1 MQGIASVG
9 HIALLGEASCVEARR
24 KVLQALLA
32 VEDNATRCTP
42 IAACVSEMCRWM
54 LVNATAADVAL
65 SFSRDGHDCLA
76 VLAFGSD
83 TPLPRP
89 PRQLLDFAVSHE
101 VFAAHARHGLR
112 LYFGLHRHVE
122 QREVE
127 ALRSRFAEK
136 SREVLFMES
145 RRAEAEMRVLVEQL
159 RVAKDAA
166 DAASQAKGDFLA
178 NMSHEIR
185 TPMNAVIGM
194 SYLALKTNLNPRQ
207 RDYVMKIR
215 QSGQHLLG
223 ILNDILDFS
232 KVESGKLSVEKTPFE
247 LDRVLENVATVVAD
261 KAQIKNLEL
270 IFDLPAEVPQH
281 LLGDPLRLSQIL
293 INYANNAIKF
303 TEHGEIGMMVR
314 VEEQSPTEVLL
325 RFEVR
330 DTGIGMT
337 QEQMGRLFQ
346 SFQQAD
352 TSTTRQF
359 GGTGLGLAIS
369 KSLAALMGGGVG
381 VESEPGKGSCF
392 WFTARLGLGERR
404 SRRLAPDDLRGR
416 RVLVVDDNENAR
428 AVLVDMVATLNFDVT
443 AVDSG
448 PHALDAVRAAAAAG
462 RPFDVVMLDWQMP
475 GMDGLDT
482 ARRIAALDLPGLPQ
496 RVMVT
501 AYGREEVAEAAKAA
515 GVEDLLLKPVNG
527 SLLFDTLMRLFGRQ
541 ASARAVRQEEPG
553 SAALASLA
561 PLRGAHVL
569 LVEDN
574 ELNQQVAGELL
585 HDAGF
590 IVEIAANGQIAI
602 DMVLA
607 REPAT
612 PYDVVL
618 MDMQMPVMDGIQA
631 TRLIRRQERFASM
644 PILAMTANAM
654 QVDRDRCIAAG
665 MQGFVSKPIEPDEL
679 WRALAQ
685 WIRPR
690 AGLGAVPAPKTAPA
704 VARAAVA
711 TLPLEALLH
720 DVPGL
725 DLQLGLKRV
734 MGKESLY
741 LNMLRT
747 FVSGQVDTCANIR
760 VSLRLGEVTVAER
773 LAHTLR
779 GVAGNIGATR
789 VQEEATGLEAA
800 IRERQTSAAI
810 EAQLQRLQ
818 APLETLV
825 QALAT
830 ILDRHDAT
838 PSGAAVAPAPAA
850 GTVTLAALHEVY
862 RHLQELLDGSDSQA
876 ADLFDEHREEFRAIA
891 GTGYKAIDDAMREY
905 DFELALFE
913 LRKAMAAHAAEAG
926 TGT

>member
-303 TEHGEIGMMVR
+303 TEHGGITLTVELTDDFIAEGSKQAIRAVR
-314 VEEQSPTEVLL
+314 LGIA
-325 RFEVR
+325 
-330 DTGIGMT
+330 DTGIGMR
-337 QEQMGRLFQ
+337 QQDLCSLFQ
-346 SFQQAD
+346 PF
-352 TSTTRQF
+352 RQIDS
-359 GGTGLGLAIS
+359 GLQRQHEGTGLGLAICRRLT
-369 KSLAALMGGGVG
+369 SLLGGTIS
-381 VESEPGKGSCF
+381 VESTLGQGST
-392 WFTARLGLGERR
+392 FTA
-404 SRRLAPDDLRGR
+404 
-416 RVLVVDDNENAR
+416 V
-428 AVLVDMVATLNFDVT
+428 
-443 AVDSG
+443 
-448 PHALDAVRAAAAAG
+448 
-462 RPFDVVMLDWQMP
+462 
-475 GMDGLDT
+475 
-482 ARRIAALDLPGLPQ
+482 
-496 RVMVT
+496 
-501 AYGREEVAEAAKAA
+501 
-515 GVEDLLLKPVNG
+515 
-527 SLLFDTLMRLFGRQ
+527 
-541 ASARAVRQEEPG
+541 
-553 SAALASLA
+553 
-561 PLRGAHVL
+561 
-569 LVEDN
+569 
-574 ELNQQVAGELL
+574 
-585 HDAGF
+585 
-590 IVEIAANGQIAI
+590 
-602 DMVLA
+602 
-607 REPAT
+607 
-612 PYDVVL
+612 
-618 MDMQMPVMDGIQA
+618 
-631 TRLIRRQERFASM
+631 
-644 PILAMTANAM
+644 
-654 QVDRDRCIAAG
+654 
-665 MQGFVSKPIEPDEL
+665 
-679 WRALAQ
+679 
-685 WIRPR
+685 
-690 AGLGAVPAPKTAPA
+690 
-704 VARAAVA
+704 
-711 TLPLEALLH
+711 LPLE
-720 DVPGL
+720 
-725 DLQLGLKRV
+725 R
-734 MGKESLY
+734 
-741 LNMLRT
+741 
-747 FVSGQVDTCANIR
+747 
-760 VSLRLGEVTVAER
+760 
-773 LAHTLR
+773 
-779 GVAGNIGATR
+779 
-789 VQEEATGLEAA
+789 
-800 IRERQTSAAI
+800 REQ
-810 EAQLQRLQ
+810 
-818 APLETLV
+818 P
-825 QALAT
+825 
-830 ILDRHDAT
+830 
-838 PSGAAVAPAPAA
+838 
-850 GTVTLAALHEVY
+850 
-862 RHLQELLDGSDSQA
+862 
-876 ADLFDEHREEFRAIA
+876 
-891 GTGYKAIDDAMREY
+891 
-905 DFELALFE
+905 
-913 LRKAMAAHAAEAG
+913 
-926 TGT
+926 